1 MLTQCQKELT
11 LALKVKIYIKTAKK
25 VRDLN
30 KLSKT
35 DKFVGVTVGGGI
47 GTGAVIMKAEDYW
60 YVWRYIF

>member
-1 MLTQCQKELT
+1 MLTQCQKELRST
-11 LALKVKIYIKTAKK
+11 KSKDLYKTAK

-47 GTGAVIMKAEDYW
+47 GTGAL
-60 YVWRYIF
+60 